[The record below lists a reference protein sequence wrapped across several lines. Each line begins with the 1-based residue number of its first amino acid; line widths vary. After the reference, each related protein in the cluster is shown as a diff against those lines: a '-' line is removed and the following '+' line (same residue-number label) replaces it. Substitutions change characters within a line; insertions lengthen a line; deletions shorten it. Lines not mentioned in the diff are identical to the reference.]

1 MTPLA
6 PRKSHRNLILCI
18 ICIWLL
24 GILVA
29 SPAGLFADLV
39 PVG

>member
-24 GILVA
+24 GSLA
-29 SPAGLFADLV
+29 SPAGLFANLV
-39 PVG
+39 SVG